1 MWSAI
6 IGFIFPVSELLSF
19 ELTHETHHL
28 IMALIDFLAL
38 TGAIIWSVR
47 KYRQSKVQPL
57 IRAESDV
64 VK

>member
-1 MWSAI
+1 
-6 IGFIFPVSELLSF
+6 
-19 ELTHETHHL
+19 
-28 IMALIDFLAL
+28 MALIDFLAL